1 MKDSKVIICAGG
13 DSRFDKLR
21 WNNTDFSRHMVTIK
35 NVPLIHHI
43 QLQLLNRG
51 FTNIYVA
58 CEPSNRERYILSN
71 VNYICSPRRF
81 GKFYE
86 NSCIYHYR
94 RFLNKNGVTIIL
106 FGDTYY
112 SNEIIDALSNDDG
125 QIFHI
130 YGRHDAT
137 KSITKNNR
145 NNEKFAYVIH
155 SKDVN
160 NYIKLCE
167 NAIPIMEQVFETKQ
181 PNNVLPT
188 CFPQLVYRKFVG
200 YDWFDD
206 QVDDKHWVEWND
218 LTDDFDYK
226 NDLEIKR
233 KLFPHIF
240 T

>member
-13 DSRFDKLR
+13 EEILRKNKWESRSKI
-21 WNNTDFSRHMVTIK
+21 NRHLVPIK
-35 NVPLIHHI
+35 QVPLIHYI
-43 QLQLLNRG
+43 QKQLLTVG

-112 SNEIIDALSNDDG
+112 SDEIIDSLSKDNG
-125 QIFHI
+125 QIFHV
-130 YGRHDAT
+130 YGRH
-137 KSITKNNR
+137 KSSNSVAKSNR
-145 NNEKFAYVIH
+145 DNEKFAYVINH
-155 SKDVN
+155 IDSHKYVK
-160 NYIKLCE
+160 ICE
-167 NAIPIMEQVFETKQ
+167 QIMTNMEHIIEKY
-181 PNNVLPT
+181 NINPT
-188 CFPQLVYRKFVG
+188 LFPQYVYYTFVG
-200 YDWFDD
+200 LKWTDD
-206 QVDDKHWVEWND
+206 PIEDKHWVDWND
-218 LTDDFDYK
+218 LTDDFDDA
-226 NDLEIKR
+226 NDLEVKC